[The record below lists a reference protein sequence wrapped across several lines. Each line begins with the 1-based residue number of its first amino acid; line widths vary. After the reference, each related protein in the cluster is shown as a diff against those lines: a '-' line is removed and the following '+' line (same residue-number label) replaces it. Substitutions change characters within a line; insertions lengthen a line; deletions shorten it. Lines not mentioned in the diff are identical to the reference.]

1 MLTYFAIYV
10 DILFLAC
17 FSIKGGSKNY
27 HCRYILRV
35 GYNVLPSFAL
45 FLVQSVGSLGHN
57 ARIAPSLTCTLT
69 SKIESKS
76 VKANLLLSGKTQM
89 SIEYLSEAP

>member
-1 MLTYFAIYV
+1 MADT
-10 DILFLAC
+10 
-17 FSIKGGSKNY
+17 IKGGSKNY